1 MAEPGTSNAADLP
14 VVPMSIPA
22 FCDWIDSDKAPASLA
37 DTVVS
42 DISWWCEKDSVLH
55 HQFVLLRIRHEGTNG
70 QSRSYHLRLERAGKR
85 SGDPLALDMVTFLP
99 DGLDEPCFSKNQF
112 FCALGSEEYMRPLA
126 PLVEGPGMTPPTLK
140 AFAGADC
147 FLAVLPAFQ
156 DFLDHKWRGRPPTL
170 RDVALRWSMTGEWFL
185 GNFGHPLYE
194 GRPWQQRRNGSLLFR
209 RTIRI
214 FIGIIALAVLVIVV
228 IVGFTW
234 WFKPLFKTKTPS
246 FNFNKILVVII
257 VLPNLALVGVFLAVP
272 GSWLLESVLHRYIAR
287 KNMRAIVQELDK
299 EDRPERRRGDF
310 LSPDKIGITLQTE
323 RHTRVLSWTRRVL
336 PEPWER
342 DEQIYAPAKE
352 EYFVALEQ
360 MRQHPDG

>member
-1 MAEPGTSNAADLP
+1 MRTASGFPGISSTSLPSGIPLVLLP
-14 VVPMSIPA
+14 VPL
-22 FCDWIDSDKAPASLA
+22 D
-37 DTVVS
+37 
-42 DISWWCEKDSVLH
+42 
-55 HQFVLLRIRHEGTNG
+55 
-70 QSRSYHLRLERAGKR
+70 RL
-85 SGDPLALDMVTFLP
+85 V
-99 DGLDEPCFSKNQF
+99 
-112 FCALGSEEYMRPLA
+112 
-126 PLVEGPGMTPPTLK
+126 
-140 AFAGADC
+140 
-147 FLAVLPAFQ
+147 
-156 DFLDHKWRGRPPTL
+156 
-170 RDVALRWSMTGEWFL
+170 RWSMTGEWFL

-194 GRPWQQRRNGSLLFR
+194 GRPWQRHAPSTIQHLFSYFRTQERRNGSLLFR

-323 RHTRVLSWTRRVL
+323 RHTRVLSWTRSPCWPAITIPLWITKATPIQRRVF
-336 PEPWER
+336 PEPWGR

-360 MRQHPDG
+360 MRQHPDGIAQR